1 VKQFAL
7 AAYSV
12 RTFETCGGLHAHIVF
27 VGNQAIAAK
36 LQTSVFG
43 SSIDVKRAY
52 DPMRLV

>member
-27 VGNQAIAAK
+27 VGNQAMIR
-36 LQTSVFG
+36 G
-43 SSIDVKRAY
+43 SFEDAPVGDLA
-52 DPMRLV
+52 DQGPNGD